1 MSSITILGTCHLPGK
16 TLINV
21 FYYIHPSPFNSVE
34 VFFKTLLTVKS
45 KSDSVSSMIILGAC
59 HLPGKILI
67 YVLYYMHLPPFNS
80 VEVLKSSGK
89 IVCTVSSKS
98 DSVSSIPIL
107 EACHLLEKTVID
119 VLYHMHL
126 PPFNSVEV
134 FSKNCA
140 HCQK

>member
-1 MSSITILGTCHLPGK
+1 MSSTQ
-16 TLINV
+16 
-21 FYYIHPSPFNSVE
+21 
-34 VFFKTLLTVKS
+34 
-45 KSDSVSSMIILGAC
+45 ILGAC
-59 HLPGKILI
+59 HLLEKTLI
-67 YVLYYMHLPPFNS
+67 DVLYDIHLPPFNS
-80 VEVLKSSGK
+80 VEVLGSSGK

-134 FSKNCA
+134 FF
-140 HCQK
+140 

>member
-1 MSSITILGTCHLPGK
+1 MSL
-16 TLINV
+16 NN
-21 FYYIHPSPFNSVE
+21 NSGNMPPTRKDSDKCLLLYPPIIIQFCGG
-34 VFFKTLLTVKS
+34 FFKTLLTVKS

-80 VEVLKSSGK
+80 VEVLGSSGK

-134 FSKNCA
+134 FF
-140 HCQK
+140 

>member
-1 MSSITILGTCHLPGK
+1 
-16 TLINV
+16 
-21 FYYIHPSPFNSVE
+21 VE
-34 VFFKTLLTVKS
+34 VFFNTLLTVKS
-45 KSDSVSSMIILGAC
+45 KSETVSFIQILGAC

-80 VEVLKSSGK
+80 VEVLGSSGK